1 LFLAWRR
8 RPFEAIRYG
17 GVLFLFP
24 VVYYFTHPEP
34 YHMRPVD
41 PLLVIL
47 CCYAILTLR
56 GQAGKGTERAT
67 AAQANGA
74 AKA

>member
-1 LFLAWRR
+1 
-8 RPFEAIRYG
+8 
-17 GVLFLFP
+17 
-24 VVYYFTHPEP
+24 
-34 YHMRPVD
+34 MRPVD
-41 PLLVIL
+41 PLQVIL